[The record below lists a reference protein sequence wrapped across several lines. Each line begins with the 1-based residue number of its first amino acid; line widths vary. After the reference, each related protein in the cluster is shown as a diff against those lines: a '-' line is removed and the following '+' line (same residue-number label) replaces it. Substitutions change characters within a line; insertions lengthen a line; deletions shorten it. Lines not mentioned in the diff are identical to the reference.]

1 MNKHRGWS
9 LLLCL
14 LAGCST
20 HPLVD
25 TLDFF
30 KPGRAGPNKVQP
42 YGGVAIPQGPIVP
55 VAPSIPGIMPVPAFP
70 GGGVIPPPVPVP
82 GNQPTLQPPIAGE
95 FIPPLPPNPPGK
107 GGN

>member
-1 MNKHRGWS
+1 MIRKGPWI

-30 KPGRAGPNKVQP
+30 KPGKLGQVTVQP
-42 YGGVAIPQGPIVP
+42 YGGVNIPQGPIVP
-55 VAPSIPGIMPVPAFP
+55 GAPLVPVIGTPVPIVQP
-70 GGGVIPPPVPVP
+70 GPAVVPPPVALP
-82 GNQPTLQPPIAGE
+82 GADMPN
-95 FIPPLPPNPPGK
+95 FPPLPPNPPGK
-107 GGN
+107 F